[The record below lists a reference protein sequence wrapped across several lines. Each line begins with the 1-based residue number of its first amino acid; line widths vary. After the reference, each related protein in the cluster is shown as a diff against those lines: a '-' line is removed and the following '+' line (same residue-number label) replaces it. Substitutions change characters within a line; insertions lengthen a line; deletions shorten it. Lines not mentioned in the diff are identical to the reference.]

1 MASLRDIRRRI
12 KSVTNTRKITR
23 AMKLVAGA
31 KMRKATEKAL
41 QAAPYQQTLRRVL
54 QRVVAAEEDIEH
66 VLLSVPQNTSDI
78 LMVVISSDRGLC
90 GSFNAQLFKFVMKEL
105 ARYESEGKKVSL
117 VLYGRKAKGFF
128 KSRDV
133 TIEEQHEGL
142 APEDFSEVAK
152 SLAENLAVKLKEDAC
167 EKAVICYNHF
177 QSVMTQEPVNAQ
189 LLPMQIEES
198 EEEENSGFSDYLYE
212 PDGEIILSSLL
223 PMALQATILQAFLET
238 EAGEQAARMQAMDNA
253 TRNAGDLID
262 RLTLQYNRARQA
274 AITTELTEIISGAE
288 AL

>member
-54 QRVVAAEEDIEH
+54 ERVVAAEEDIEH

-105 ARYESEGKKVSL
+105 ARYESEAKVSL
-117 VLYGRKAKGFF
+117 VLYGQKQR
-128 KSRDV
+128 
-133 TIEEQHEGL
+133 
-142 APEDFSEVAK
+142 
-152 SLAENLAVKLKEDAC
+152 
-167 EKAVICYNHF
+167 
-177 QSVMTQEPVNAQ
+177 
-189 LLPMQIEES
+189 
-198 EEEENSGFSDYLYE
+198 
-212 PDGEIILSSLL
+212 IL
-223 PMALQATILQAFLET
+223 
-238 EAGEQAARMQAMDNA
+238 
-253 TRNAGDLID
+253 
-262 RLTLQYNRARQA
+262 
-274 AITTELTEIISGAE
+274 
-288 AL
+288 

>member
-1 MASLRDIRRRI
+1 M
-12 KSVTNTRKITR
+12 
-23 AMKLVAGA
+23 AGA
-31 KMRKATEKAL
+31 KCTKAKAWR

-54 QRVVAAEEDIEH
+54 ERVVAAEEDIEH

-128 KSRDV
+128 KSKGV
-133 TIEEQHEGL
+133 HIEDQHEGL

-152 SLAENLAVKLKEDAC
+152 SLAEQLAVKLKEDAC
-167 EKAVICYNHF
+167 EKAVICFNHF

-189 LLPMQIEES
+189 LLPMQIEET
-198 EEEENSGFSDYLYE
+198 EEEENSGFADYLYE
-212 PDGEIILSSLL
+212 PDGEIILSSLV
-223 PMALQATILQAFLET
+223 ALSRHIQAFLET
-238 EAGEQAARMQAMDNA
+238 EAGELAARMQAMDNA